1 MCKVRIVNKGNNYS
15 NLNSTS
21 IEMDI
26 PAESVPVIKQV
37 FSELNKTRLNAICP
51 LISIVE
57 L

>member
-15 NLNSTS
+15 DLNSTS

-26 PAESVPVIKQV
+26 PSASVPIIKQV

>member
-15 NLNSTS
+15 DLNSTS

-26 PAESVPVIKQV
+26 PSESVPIIKRV
-37 FSELNKTRLNAICP
+37 FSELNKTRPNAICP

>member
-15 NLNSTS
+15 DLNSTA

-26 PAESVPVIKQV
+26 PSESVHVIKQI
-37 FSELNKTRLNAICP
+37 FSELNKTRPNAICP
-51 LISIVE
+51 FISIIE